1 MLSDLN
7 YNLYALVLI
16 TSGAFAFLLA
26 AWIMRKRRQVFNW
39 FSIMLIA
46 AAWWA
51 VAYGFELS
59 STSMENM
66 LFWIKFE
73 YLGIACLPSL
83 WLIFCYSFIGRDNRL
98 NNLTFFSLFA
108 YSAVTYLMMLTNEGH
123 HLFYESTSVDYSG
136 PFPLLSIDPGPWYHL
151 HTIVFYS
158 LVVAGYWALIA
169 HLRHTKPV
177 FRKQNRLLI
186 LSTLVPLSVNFGYIF
201 LDLRPYGH
209 LDLTPFAFLLTSFII
224 AVGLMRFGLFD
235 VTPMART
242 RVIQELS
249 DGVAV
254 VDSHGRLIDF
264 NGAFEEIMKPRED
277 LFGKRLTECF
287 PAKDMDQ
294 AFPDLGEENLQGH
307 ILHLNDGRI
316 YEVSSTILYEK
327 TGLFNGS
334 AVLIKDV
341 TQRIESQHKLED
353 KTKQLTEL
361 NALKD
366 RLFGIIAHD
375 LRGPLIN
382 LQETLNLVNSDV
394 ISTEE
399 RDEIL
404 KILGE
409 NVEQSVSLMKNL
421 LDWAQSQQK
430 GERLELSLF
439 HVESLVR
446 EAVEPLQSLLKRK
459 QQVLELDVSSQ
470 LEVYADRERIKIVLR
485 NLVNNSIKFT
495 PVQGKIRVWTE
506 QVQDDVWFFVR
517 DNGVGMSESQLE
529 KLNKEMEL
537 ESTYGTQ
544 NEKGS
549 GLGLMLC
556 RDFLRQHGSKW
567 EVESEMGFGS
577 TFSFSLSA
585 LPKDSHP
592 ADSDLYKYQ

>member
-1 MLSDLN
+1 M
-7 YNLYALVLI
+7 
-16 TSGAFAFLLA
+16 
-26 AWIMRKRRQVFNW
+26 
-39 FSIMLIA
+39 
-46 AAWWA
+46 
-51 VAYGFELS
+51 
-59 STSMENM
+59 
-66 LFWIKFE
+66 
-73 YLGIACLPSL
+73 
-83 WLIFCYSFIGRDNRL
+83 
-98 NNLTFFSLFA
+98 
-108 YSAVTYLMMLTNEGH
+108 
-123 HLFYESTSVDYSG
+123 
-136 PFPLLSIDPGPWYHL
+136 
-151 HTIVFYS
+151 
-158 LVVAGYWALIA
+158 
-169 HLRHTKPV
+169 
-177 FRKQNRLLI
+177 
-186 LSTLVPLSVNFGYIF
+186 
-201 LDLRPYGH
+201 
-209 LDLTPFAFLLTSFII
+209 LTSFII

-264 NGAFEEIMKPRED
+264 NRAFEEILKPRED
-277 LFGKRLTECF
+277 LFGKRLSECF
-287 PAKDMDQ
+287 PAEEMDQ
-294 AFPDLGEENLQGH
+294 AFPDLGEENLQEH
-307 ILHLNDGRI
+307 ILHLKDGRI
-316 YEVSSTILYEK
+316 YEVSSTVLYEK

-353 KTKQLTEL
+353 KTQQLTEL

-459 QQVLELDVSSQ
+459 QQVLELDVSSK

-506 QVQDDVWFFVR
+506 QVQDEVWFFVR
-517 DNGVGMSESQLE
+517 DNGVGMSEGQLE
-529 KLNKEMEL
+529 KLNKELEL